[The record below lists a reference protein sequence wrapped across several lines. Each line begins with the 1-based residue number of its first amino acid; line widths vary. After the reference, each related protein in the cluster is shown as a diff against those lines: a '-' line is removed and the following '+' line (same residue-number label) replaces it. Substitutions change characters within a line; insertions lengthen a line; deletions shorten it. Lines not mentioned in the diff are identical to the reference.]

1 MMKWQDAKMSKLQYQ
16 PRYKGKCQNLY
27 NLTTPIILGSR
38 RAITLLR
45 TRSQKLGVE
54 VASWNHHTS
63 MKLCNVWNEKLVE
76 DEPHSL
82 NMTCSSYMI
91 IRKKYYDLLEGHGNV
106 IVILKFP
113 SRRVCTYVRAFFSHQ
128 QILQQHNNPPF
139 QGVTQHDITHLV
151 PQLIFNLIINNQIYI
166 LSHTPI
172 IHAHNVLTI
181 SC

>member
-1 MMKWQDAKMSKLQYQ
+1 MELLDIARKYAIIENRLLGALMMKWQDAKMSNLEYYVIADINPQYWPQNKVKIPECIQ
-16 PRYKGKCQNLY
+16 PHVAAAMS
-27 NLTTPIILGSR
+27 LGSR
-38 RAITLLR
+38 RALTLLQ
-45 TRSQKLGVE
+45 THSLKLGVE

-128 QILQQHNNPPF
+128 
-139 QGVTQHDITHLV
+139 
-151 PQLIFNLIINNQIYI
+151 
-166 LSHTPI
+166 
-172 IHAHNVLTI
+172 
-181 SC
+181 